1 MKAGGIVLTNV
12 MCGIGVRRWVLFVP
26 AGRGGVRDIGLVMID
41 GSKLL
46 RRYSH
51 TSTYDKNGAVIDGYY
66 PIKNNNIFNQFF
78 L

>member
-1 MKAGGIVLTNV
+1 MKAGGIVLGNV
-12 MCGIGVRRWVLFVP
+12 VCRVGVRRWVLLIP
-26 AGRGGVRDIGLVMID
+26 AGRGGGRDIDLFMID

-51 TSTYDKNGAVIDGYY
+51 TYAQGHMTRMGR
-66 PIKNNNIFNQFF
+66 